1 MNSKALRYRLFGTY
15 LAIMAVLLGAFAGV
29 TYWLFARSLYWDL
42 DQQLTAMARIAA
54 LSLGKQKHPQIDLND
69 DIWDDLEIRGVTLE
83 WFDANGKPLAT
94 QGRRRSSLPPQV
106 SDSVQQI
113 GQLRQLTIAVRSP
126 DIQRAG
132 QLQGYVRVSKSLRTV
147 DELLEKWRWRL
158 SLGLLTELGL
168 CGLGGYW
175 LTRQTVQPIEQ
186 SLMRVKWFTANASH
200 ELRSPLTVIKSNIG
214 LILNHP
220 ERIHA
225 ADKKRIA
232 AIAWAADQM
241 TNLIEDLLFLARSDQ
256 TQQIPHSAKA
266 PLDLEP
272 TLKSLV
278 ESFEPQA
285 QAKEILLT
293 SDLTSGLYVL
303 GDIAH
308 INRLFSNLI
317 GNAIQYTPKGGR
329 IWVTART
336 QGTQIQVDVRDTGIG
351 IATEDRDRIFDPF
364 WQADEARSYHSS
376 GYGLGLAIAKTIT
389 TQHSGK
395 IYVNSELGQGTTF
408 TVVLP
413 LSFSVMS

>member
-42 DQQLTAMARIAA
+42 DQQLTAMARIAV
-54 LSLGKQKHPQIDLND
+54 LSLGKQKHPQVDLND
-69 DIWDDLEIRGVTLE
+69 DAWEDLEIRGVTLE
-83 WFDANGKPLAT
+83 WFDADGKFLAA
-94 QGRRRSSLPPQV
+94 QGRDGSSLPPQV
-106 SDSVQQI
+106 SDSVEQN
-113 GQLRQLTIAVRSP
+113 GQLRQLTIAVRNS
-126 DIQRAG
+126 DDAASG
-132 QLQGYVRVSKSLRTV
+132 ELKGYVRVSKSLDAV
-147 DELLEKWRWRL
+147 QELLEKWRWRL
-158 SLGLLTELGL
+158 SIGLLTELGL

-214 LILNHP
+214 LISNHP

-225 ADKKRIA
+225 SDRKRIA

-256 TQQIPHSAKA
+256 TQQTLQSVKA
-266 PLDLEP
+266 PLDLGI

-278 ESFEPQA
+278 ELFEPQA
-285 QAKEILLT
+285 EAKGIILK
-293 SDLTSGLYVL
+293 SDLTSGLNVL
-303 GDIAH
+303 GDVAH

-317 GNAIQYTPKGGR
+317 ANAIQYTPKDGQ
-329 IWVTART
+329 IWVKARS
-336 QGTQIQVDVRDTGIG
+336 QGMQIQVDVQDTGIG
-351 IATEDRDRIFDPF
+351 IAPENIDKVFDPF
-364 WQADEARSYHSS
+364 WQADGVRSYHSG

-395 IYVNSELGQGTTF
+395 IYVSSELGQGTTF
-408 TVVLP
+408 TVILP
-413 LSFSVMS
+413 LS

>member
-1 MNSKALRYRLFGTY
+1 MNSRALRYRLFGTY

-54 LSLGKQKHPQIDLND
+54 LSLGKQEHPQVDLND
-69 DIWDDLEIRGVTLE
+69 DIWEDLEIRGVTLE
-83 WFDANGKPLAT
+83 WFNANGELLAT
-94 QGRRRSSLPPQV
+94 QGRYGSSLPPQV
-106 SDSVQQI
+106 SESVQQL
-113 GQLRQLTIAVRSP
+113 GQLRQLTIAVGNF
-126 DIQRAG
+126 DG
-132 QLQGYVRVSKSLRTV
+132 QTSGELKGYVRVSKSLRSV
-147 DELLEKWRWRL
+147 HELLEKWRWRL
-158 SLGLLTELGL
+158 SIGLLTELGL

-214 LILNHP
+214 LISNHP

-225 ADKKRIA
+225 SDKKRIA

-256 TQQIPHSAKA
+256 TQQTLRSVKA

-272 TLKSLV
+272 ILKSLV
-278 ESFEPQA
+278 ELFEPQA
-285 QAKEILLT
+285 QAKGITLKSNLASELN
-293 SDLTSGLYVL
+293 VL

-308 INRLFSNLI
+308 LNRLFSNLI
-317 GNAIQYTPKGGR
+317 ANAIQYTPKDGK
-329 IWVTART
+329 IWVEAWS
-336 QGTQIQVDVRDTGIG
+336 QGMQIQVDVRDTGIG
-351 IATEDRDRIFDPF
+351 IAPENLNKVFDPF
-364 WQADEARSYHSS
+364 WQADGVRSYHSG
-376 GYGLGLAIAKTIT
+376 GYGLGLAIVKTIV

-395 IYVNSELGQGTTF
+395 IYVDSELGQGTTF
-408 TVVLP
+408 TVILP
-413 LSFSVMS
+413 QA